1 MFEKLIQLIQKDLK
15 VAMLIVSLF
24 ALYHLV
30 GYLKTFIDREVIKN
44 SICED
49 EKKIMQYKLDSAN
62 IAIIELLKLNQM
74 RNDTVK

>member
-49 EKKIMQYKLDSAN
+49 EKKN
-62 IAIIELLKLNQM
+62 NAI
-74 RNDTVK
+74 